1 MPISFW
7 FVMVYY
13 KSEFIY
19 YQEINLLKNAK
30 RAKNHWFFKKSGFL
44 ENLQVTRWK
53 KSSHLEK

>member
-1 MPISFW
+1 
-7 FVMVYY
+7 MVYY